1 MIKEKK
7 YVMLEFREFTY
18 LHKKCLDLLKDRIRI
33 NGPDEICFIL
43 EILCIKFN
51 HDVADDRSWKR
62 VPNIP
67 PEILSR
73 IDRNILE
80 ELIGVNTDDNE
91 TTLHERVRLSEWDDL
106 LSELII
112 PNDGGEHKDV
122 W

>member
-18 LHKKCLDLLKDRIRI
+18 LHKKCLDLLRDRIRI
-33 NGPDEICFIL
+33 NGPDEICLVL
-43 EILCIKFN
+43 EILCNKFS

-62 VPNIP
+62 VPSIP

-80 ELIGVNTDDNE
+80 ELIGINIDDNE

-112 PNDGGEHKDV
+112 PNDVGEYKDV